1 MQTVFL
7 YEPDIQA
14 LSINRSEIYRYLGY
28 KDGMTVTDEVESLID
43 EILQNVLAGS
53 VPKVCY
59 KRFDVAIQDRV
70 DFGFL
75 SVKSKDLTTNLTGCR
90 EAVIFAATIGL
101 YTDRQIQKEAILSQA
116 RACVYQAV
124 GATVIEAVCDEFNE
138 WIRCEEMI
146 KGNTLKPRY
155 SPGYGDV
162 SLEIQKDICR
172 ELNCAKT
179 AGITL
184 TDSMLMIPEKSV
196 TAIIGIRKNNE

>member
-7 YEPDIQA
+7 YEPNMQA
-14 LSINRSEIYRYLGY
+14 LSINKSEIYRYLGY

-59 KRFDVAIQDRV
+59 KRFDVTVQDRV

-75 SVKSKDLTTNLTGCR
+75 SVKSRDLTINLTGCR
-90 EAVIFAATIGL
+90 EAIIFAATIGI

-116 RACVYQAV
+116 KACIYQAV
-124 GATVIEAVCDEFNE
+124 GATVIEAVCDDFNE
-138 WIRCEEMI
+138 WIRCEEMT

-172 ELNCAKT
+172 ELNCAKM